1 LDFCLGFA
9 FGFTFAVVTGAEV
22 VCTAAVVEV
31 VVVPVEVEVVAPDD
45 EHVPSVSP

>member
-31 VVVPVEVEVVAPDD
+31 VVAVEVEAVAPDD